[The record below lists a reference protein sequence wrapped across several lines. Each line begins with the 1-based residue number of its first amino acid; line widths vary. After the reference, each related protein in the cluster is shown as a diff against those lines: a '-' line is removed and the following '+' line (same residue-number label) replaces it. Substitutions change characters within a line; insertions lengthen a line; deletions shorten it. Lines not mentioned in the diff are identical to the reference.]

1 MIPIK
6 PNLMYENGYIIMASY
21 FPDAAAD
28 DGERERGNKII
39 IISFHGSLLKK
50 SSTAIKLVFRRNWIM
65 ESIRDVFLLQ
75 RPPSTAKEEVNFLLL
90 THSYHLTVL
99 FVTCR
104 H

>member
-50 SSTAIKLVFRRNWIM
+50 SSTAIKLVFRRNWIT
-65 ESIRDVFLLQ
+65 EKHTRCVSSSTPAIHRERRGEF
-75 RPPSTAKEEVNFLLL
+75 PSVDTQLPFDCSLHAAIK
-90 THSYHLTVL
+90 
-99 FVTCR
+99 
-104 H
+104 